1 MQIPWFRMVMMLALM
16 RQGDEP
22 GAQLAH
28 VAHFALSWGLT
39 EGVTPLA
46 RALVLRAQARN
57 GEITLTHARTVRCA
71 CFNMLQRA

>member
-1 MQIPWFRMVMMLALM
+1 MQIPWFRMLMMLALM
-16 RQGDEP
+16 RQGDES

-57 GEITLTHARTVRCA
+57 GEITLTHARTVR
-71 CFNMLQRA
+71 R